1 MSNCCPQREATR
13 TSTNGTSQTSCEM
26 PTVMIGTCPACGT
39 RGKKVDLETVKAM
52 LRVSLRGLQPSTR
65 RLAQGSPQYHFCRTS
80 ECEVVYFAG
89 EEHFTTDEVRVRVHQ
104 KHPNSSNVP
113 VCYCFRHTPGSIRAE
128 WLAIGMSTAVADV
141 TAGIQAGQ
149 CACEIRNP
157 QGACCLGNVRKVVK
171 RIQQEAQQEELI
183 S

>member
-1 MSNCCPQREATR
+1 MSSCCR
-13 TSTNGTSQTSCEM
+13 TNGTSQTSCEM
-26 PTVMIGTCPACGT
+26 PTVMIGTCPRCGA

-52 LRVSLRGLQPSTR
+52 LSVSLRGLHPST
-65 RLAQGSPQYHFCRTS
+65 PYYFCRS
-80 ECEVVYFAG
+80 AECEVVYFAG
-89 EEHFTTDEVRVRVHQ
+89 SERFMRHACVTIDEVRVRVHQ
-104 KHPNSSNVP
+104 KHPDSQDVP
-113 VCYCFRHTPGSIRAE
+113 VCYCFTHTPGSIRAE
-128 WLAIGMSTAVADV
+128 WLGIGMSTVVADV

-171 RIQQEAQQEELI
+171 RIQEEAQQEELV

>member
-1 MSNCCPQREATR
+1 MSSCC
-13 TSTNGTSQTSCEM
+13 STNGMSQTSYEM
-26 PTVMIGTCPACGT
+26 PTVMIGTCTACGT

-52 LRVSLRGLQPSTR
+52 LSVSLRGLDPST
-65 RLAQGSPQYHFCRTS
+65 PYHFCRS
-80 ECEVVYFAG
+80 AECEVVYFAG
-89 EEHFTTDEVRVRVHQ
+89 SELFTADEVRVPVHQ
-104 KHPNSSNVP
+104 KHPESKNVP
-113 VCYCFRHTPGSIRAE
+113 VCYCFGHTPGSIRAE
-128 WLAIGMSTAVADV
+128 WLAIGMSTVVADV

-171 RIQQEAQQEELI
+171 RIQQEVPQEVLV

>member
-1 MSNCCPQREATR
+1 MSNCCAQREAKY
-13 TSTNGTSQTSCEM
+13 TSTNGMNQTSCEM
-26 PTVMIGTCPACGT
+26 PTVMIGTCPACGM
-39 RGKKVDLETVKAM
+39 RGQKVDLETVKAM
-52 LRVSLRGLQPSTR
+52 LSVSLRGLDPST
-65 RLAQGSPQYHFCRTS
+65 PYHFCRNA

-89 EEHFTTDEVRVRVHQ
+89 QERLTTDEVRVPVHQ
-104 KHPNSSNVP
+104 KHPESQNVP

-128 WLAIGMSTAVADV
+128 WLAIGMSTVVADV

-171 RIQQEAQQEELI
+171 RIQQEAQQEELV

>member
-1 MSNCCPQREATR
+1 MSSCC
-13 TSTNGTSQTSCEM
+13 STNGISQTSCEM

-39 RGKKVDLETVKAM
+39 RGKKVGLETVKAM
-52 LRVSLRGLQPSTR
+52 LSVSLRGLDPST
-65 RLAQGSPQYHFCRTS
+65 PYHFCRS
-80 ECEVVYFAG
+80 AECEVVYFAG
-89 EEHFTTDEVRVRVHQ
+89 QERFTTDEVRVPVHQ
-104 KHPNSSNVP
+104 KHPHSKDVP
-113 VCYCFRHTPGSIRAE
+113 VCYCFTHTPGSIRAE